1 MGEDRYAVED
11 SIFAALAGTRE
22 AVSAGRGAGRVS
34 SAEDVSE
41 ELREAGG
48 GLGPSE
54 ASTERAR
61 ELESWSTSTS
71 PRQMAA
77 VRWQET

>member
-1 MGEDRYAVED
+1 MEGDRYAVED
-11 SIFAALAGTRE
+11 AMFAAVAGTRE
-22 AVSAGRGAGRVS
+22 EVLTGRGAERAS

-77 VRWQET
+77 V

>member
-1 MGEDRYAVED
+1 MEGDRYAVED
-11 SIFAALAGTRE
+11 AMFAAVAGTRE
-22 AVSAGRGAGRVS
+22 EVLTGRGAERAS

-48 GLGPSE
+48 VGPSE

-77 VRWQET
+77 V